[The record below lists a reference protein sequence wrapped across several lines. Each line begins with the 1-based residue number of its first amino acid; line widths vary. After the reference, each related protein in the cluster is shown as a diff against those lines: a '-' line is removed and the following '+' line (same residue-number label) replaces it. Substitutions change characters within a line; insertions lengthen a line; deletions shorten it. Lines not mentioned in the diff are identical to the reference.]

1 MKVDMSV
8 RKTKNVISLGHNTL
22 REVDDFNIS
31 LEAPKQGKMTLVITF
46 GELEPVEC
54 NLSAESDDL
63 QKIKEWMEAIARDEQ
78 LTSVSLGDGAKITC
92 EITEILESSVEK
104 TYRYLDELFPS
115 PIAVIS
121 VTTECGETYS
131 AVLKVKHFINALYVT
146 LMMFSARG
154 PEDPTRQWYPYTEK
168 YKKEEDYK
176 TWMKNSPHWH
186 QSLATSS
193 LIEWYLQ
200 SSESYTSA
208 KPQFQNVS
216 SIGYIVNM
224 WADYG
229 CIFWRDGI
237 SIGEITTLDINDLDF
252 DFSDV
257 EGLEEWY
264 ADFPRLAE
272 DFQSINEETEKETEV
287 SILQE
292 IEEWHIRG
300 FKLAQEI
307 RKRLPI
313 NVILHY
319 EQSWDVGVGLP
330 CFEKDKGRIIFDPR
344 KIDKNPNRYS
354 WWSEYIDNLNPVFPE
369 ELSGNADGVTD

>member
-1 MKVDMSV
+1 MNVK
-8 RKTKNVISLGHNTL
+8 RTKNAISLAFNDL
-22 REVDDFNIS
+22 REVDDFDICR
-31 LEAPKQGKMTLVITF
+31 EAPKQGEMTIHFTLGNFDSVA
-46 GELEPVEC
+46 C
-54 NLSAESDDL
+54 NLKAASDDI
-63 QKIKEWMEAIARDEQ
+63 QKLKEWMEAIVRDERQ
-78 LTSVSLGDGAKITC
+78 TSVLLGAGAKLTC
-92 EITEILESSVEK
+92 ELTDIPESAVEK
-104 TYRYLDELFPS
+104 TYRYLDEQFPS

-121 VTTECGETYS
+121 LTSEGGETYS

-146 LMMFSARG
+146 LMMFNARG
-154 PEDPTRQWYPYTEK
+154 PEAPTKQWYPYTEK
-168 YKKEEDYK
+168 YKKEKDYK

-186 QSLATSS
+186 QTQVTSS

-200 SSESYTSA
+200 SSESYTSE
-208 KPQFQNVS
+208 PPHFQYVS
-216 SIGYIVNM
+216 DIGYIVKM

-229 CIFWRDGI
+229 CIFWKDGI
-237 SIGEITTLDINDLDF
+237 SIGEITTLNINDLDF

-264 ADFPRLAE
+264 SDFPRLSE
-272 DFQSINEETEKETEV
+272 DFQSIDEEAAKETV
-287 SILQE
+287 ASILQE

-319 EQSWDVGVGLP
+319 MQSWDVGYGLP
-330 CFEKDKGRIIFDPR
+330 YFAIDKGRIIFDSR

-354 WWSEYIDNLNPVFPE
+354 WWSEYVNNHHPV
-369 ELSGNADGVTD
+369 V

>member
-1 MKVDMSV
+1 MNVWRS
-8 RKTKNVISLGHNTL
+8 KNVISIEHNAL
-22 REVDDFNIS
+22 REVDDFDIS
-31 LEAPKQGKMTLVITF
+31 RKASKRGEVTLLF
-46 GELEPVEC
+46 SLGEFDSLTC
-54 NLSAESDDL
+54 NLKAASDDFRKL
-63 QKIKEWMEAIARDEQ
+63 KEWMEAIARDEQ
-78 LTSVSLGDGAKITC
+78 LTSVSLGDGSKITC
-92 EITEILESSVEK
+92 ELTDILESTVEK

-121 VTTECGETYS
+121 VTTESGETYS

-146 LMMFSARG
+146 LMMFSVRG
-154 PEDPTRQWYPYTEK
+154 EEAPTKQWYPYTEE

-186 QSLATSS
+186 QSQVSSS
-193 LIEWYLQ
+193 LIEWYLE
-200 SSESYTSA
+200 SSERYTSA

-264 ADFPRLAE
+264 ADFPRLSE
-272 DFQSINEETEKETEV
+272 EFQSINEETEKETQA

-300 FKLAQEI
+300 FKLAQKI

-319 EQSWDVGVGLP
+319 EQSWDVGFGLP
-330 CFEKDKGRIIFDPR
+330 YFKKDKGRIIFESR

-354 WWSEYIDNLNPVFPE
+354 WWSEYIDNLNSVVPE
-369 ELSGNADGVTD
+369 ELSGNSSSITGG